1 MSKKWILAVCLIVSA
16 PLRANELDSLV
27 TASRDLRQQFSNG
40 IIAVGGML
48 NVAQNG
54 GIPGNDILANKDAY
68 ITAEKQLAYNAA
80 IQAMQAGSFTNMG
93 AQDFFDQ
100 QAADQMSLLDAA
112 IDSYVDAATA
122 LIEVAT
128 LSDLAE
134 SLQDSPDDS
143 GALEVQNYINDNQ
156 DAVVL
161 TDEEVTAYNQSMDDV
176 VEIAQQ
182 AASFFAV
189 ANDETLIAEAND
201 AAAQYT
207 ASYSEAGDAFFD
219 NMTGIVSVDFIDYN
233 MTVMLDVNPYF
244 MQDTEIMSVGAESV
258 FYYTSPEGGCWF
270 AADREACLQ
279 ELGVYG
285 P

>member
-1 MSKKWILAVCLIVSA
+1 MSKRWILAVCLIASVQAKSS
-16 PLRANELDSLV
+16 ELDQLV
-27 TASRDLRQQFSNG
+27 DSSKALRRTFSNG
-40 IIAVGGML
+40 IIAVGGMMES
-48 NVAQNG
+48 ASTG
-54 GIPGNDILANKDAY
+54 GIPGNNILANKDAY
-68 ITAEKQLAYNAA
+68 ITSQKQLAYNSA
-80 IQAMQAGSFTNMG
+80 IKAMQDGSFTNMG
-93 AQDFFDQ
+93 AQEFFDQ
-100 QAADQMSLLDAA
+100 QAETQMDQLGQAVDN
-112 IDSYVDAATA
+112 YVDAATA

-134 SLQDSPDDS
+134 QNQDSPDDS

-156 DAVVL
+156 EAVVL
-161 TDEEVTAYNQSMDDV
+161 TDEEVETYNQSMDDV
-176 VEIAQQ
+176 VAVAQQ

-189 ANDETLIAEAND
+189 ANDANLIAEAND

-219 NMTGIVSVDFIDYN
+219 NVAGTVSVDFVSYN
-233 MTVMLDVNPYF
+233 MSVMLDVNSYF
-244 MQDTEIMSVGAESV
+244 MQDAEIMSVGAQSD

-270 AADREACLQ
+270 AQDREACLT

>member
-40 IIAVGGML
+40 IIAVGGMF

-68 ITAEKQLAYNAA
+68 ITAEKTLAYNDD

-93 AQDFFDQ
+93 AQEFFDQ